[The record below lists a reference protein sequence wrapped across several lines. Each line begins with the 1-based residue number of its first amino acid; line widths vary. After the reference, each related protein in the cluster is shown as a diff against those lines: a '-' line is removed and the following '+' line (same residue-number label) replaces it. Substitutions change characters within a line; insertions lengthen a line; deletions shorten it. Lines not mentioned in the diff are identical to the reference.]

1 MNPLTH
7 PLVIVNP
14 SAGRGRAAGLRREV
28 ESYWHQQGVRA
39 DFHAALS
46 PEEVRQRARGAPNA
60 GYSSVVVLGG
70 DGTVHEVIN
79 GLTDLSAQA
88 DTALP
93 VGILPAGGG
102 NDLARALDLPLDTL
116 EAAHALLTAPTR
128 RIDLLR
134 LVAAD
139 GRGCLYAGAGGAGID
154 AEAALLA
161 NTRFRRVPGVARYVA
176 AAVAAFR
183 EARPLEV
190 KVTADGAARVFSA
203 HLVAVANTP
212 SYGSGIRITPQAQ
225 IDDGWMDLA
234 IVAPL
239 RWSQVLD
246 GLLLALRSGD
256 IRWPEM
262 RRMRTRTLRLE
273 TDRPVLFHGDG
284 EVLGQTPVE
293 IEVLPGALVVLGS
306 RTGL

>member
-1 MNPLTH
+1 MNALAH
-7 PLVIVNP
+7 PQVIVNP
-14 SAGRGRAAGLRREV
+14 SAGRGRAVGLRGEV
-28 ESYWHQQGVRA
+28 ESYWRQQGVLA
-39 DFHAALS
+39 DFCMATS
-46 PEEVRQRARGAPNA
+46 QEEVRSRARGAANA

-79 GLTDLSAQA
+79 
-88 DTALP
+88 ALAGIAMP
-93 VGILPAGGG
+93 LGILPAGGG
-102 NDLARALDLPLDTL
+102 NDLARALALPLDTL
-116 EAAHALLTAPTR
+116 EAAHALLTASTR

-134 LVAAD
+134 LSAD
-139 GRGCLYAGAGGAGID
+139 GGPACAGRRECLYAGAGGAGID
-154 AEAALLA
+154 AEAARLA

-183 EARPLEV
+183 EGHPLELQLV
-190 KVTADGAARVFSA
+190 ADGKTRHFTA

-212 SYGSGIRITPQAQ
+212 SYGSGICIAPQAQ

-239 RWSQVLD
+239 RWTQVLD

-262 RRMRTRTLRLE
+262 RRMRARKLRLE

-284 EVLGQTPVE
+284 EVLGETPVE
-293 IEVLPGALVVLGS
+293 IEVLPRALEVLVP
-306 RTGL
+306 R

>member
-1 MNPLTH
+1 
-7 PLVIVNP
+7 
-14 SAGRGRAAGLRREV
+14 
-28 ESYWHQQGVRA
+28 
-39 DFHAALS
+39 
-46 PEEVRQRARGAPNA
+46 
-60 GYSSVVVLGG
+60 
-70 DGTVHEVIN
+70 
-79 GLTDLSAQA
+79 
-88 DTALP
+88 

-102 NDLARALDLPLDTL
+102 NDLARALALPLDTL
-116 EAAHALLTAPTR
+116 EAAHALLTAQTR

-134 LVAAD
+134 LSAAG

-161 NTRFRRVPGVARYVA
+161 NTRFRRVPGVARYLA

-190 KVTADGAARVFSA
+190 KLTADGAARDFRA

-212 SYGSGIRITPQAQ
+212 SYGSGIYITPQAE

-239 RWSQVLD
+239 RWTQVLD

-262 RRMRTRTLRLE
+262 RRMRARTLRLE

-284 EVLGQTPVE
+284 EVLGETPVD
-293 IEVLPGALVVLGS
+293 IEVLPGALEVLAPRS
-306 RTGL
+306 GL